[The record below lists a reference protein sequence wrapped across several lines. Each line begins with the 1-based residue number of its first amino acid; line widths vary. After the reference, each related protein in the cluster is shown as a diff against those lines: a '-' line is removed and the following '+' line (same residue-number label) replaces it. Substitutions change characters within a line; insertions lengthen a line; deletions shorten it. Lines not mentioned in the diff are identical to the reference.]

1 MQGSGEDRLPRDI
14 MIIALLTT
22 TSASFLTPFISSA
35 TNIALPKIGFEFAL
49 DTVMLGWV
57 QTSFLLTTGIFL
69 VPFGKA
75 ADILGRKRVFVTGLV
90 VYTLASLFASIA
102 NSAVILITF
111 RIFQGIGGA
120 MLAATSVAILSSVFP
135 PRERGKV
142 LGINVASVYTS
153 IALGPF
159 LGGILTEHFGWRSVF
174 LVNVPVGLITLLLTL
189 RLRQEW
195 RGSPGEK
202 FDFLGSTLY
211 GLSLA
216 AIMWGTLSIS
226 SYWAGLY
233 SPPAYALAIGLSLMI
248 SFVVWEMRIK
258 NPVLDLRL
266 FVHNRTFSL
275 SNISALINYGA
286 TYALSFLLSLYLQVV
301 KGMPPQLAGTVL
313 VAQPVVQALLSPVA
327 GWLSDKV
334 SPGVVA
340 SIGIALNSLGLL
352 ILSTIDV
359 STEISSIIFM
369 LVLMGIGF
377 ALFSSPNT
385 NAVMSSIGREQF
397 GVASAIL
404 STMRTLGQT
413 FSIAVATLV
422 LSLFIGSEVLSPSD
436 LGDFI
441 TGMHSAFLI
450 FAFMCAV
457 GVFTSIYR
465 EAPRKPPNFS

>member
-1 MQGSGEDRLPRDI
+1 

-35 TNIALPKIGFEFAL
+35 TNIALPKIGLEFAL

-75 ADILGRKRVFVTGLV
+75 ADTLGRKRVFVTGLV

-102 NSAVILITF
+102 NSAVVLITF

-135 PRERGKV
+135 PRERGRV

-216 AIMWGTLSIS
+216 AIMWGTLSTS
-226 SYWAGLY
+226 SYGAGLH
-233 SPPAYALAIGLSLMI
+233 SPPAYVLAIGLSLMI
-248 SFVVWEMRIK
+248 GFAVWEMRIK
-258 NPVLDLRL
+258 NPVLDIRL
-266 FVHNRTFSL
+266 FVQNRTFSL

-340 SIGIALNSLGLL
+340 SVGIALNSLGLL

-359 STEISSIIFM
+359 NTEISSIILM

-385 NAVMSSIGREQF
+385 NAVMSSVGRERF

-436 LGDFI
+436 LGGFI

-457 GVFTSIYR
+457 GVVTSIYR
-465 EAPRKPPNFS
+465 ELPRKPPNFS